1 MFCNS
6 RFNPLEYKSNSED
19 TVVEGS
25 NRTEDHKLSSSPREG
40 LTVHNSFWFIL
51 ASLLAQRVDFLP
63 RAFSTRIVAVAWWF
77 FVLVMVTSY
86 VANLAAFHTAR
97 PLESPIK
104 SAEDLAKQ
112 RKIKYGA
119 VSGGATSAFFRVTS
133 KDKL

>member
-1 MFCNS
+1 MQVYWLKELTSFQGKT
-6 RFNPLEYKSNSED
+6 LVKSFDILN
-19 TVVEGS
+19 
-25 NRTEDHKLSSSPREG
+25 
-40 LTVHNSFWFIL
+40 FIL
-51 ASLLAQRVDFLP
+51 
-63 RAFSTRIVAVAWWF
+63 RAFSTRIIAVVWWF

-119 VSGGATSAFFRVTS
+119 VHGGATAAFFRVMPE
-133 KDKL
+133 KNYKANG